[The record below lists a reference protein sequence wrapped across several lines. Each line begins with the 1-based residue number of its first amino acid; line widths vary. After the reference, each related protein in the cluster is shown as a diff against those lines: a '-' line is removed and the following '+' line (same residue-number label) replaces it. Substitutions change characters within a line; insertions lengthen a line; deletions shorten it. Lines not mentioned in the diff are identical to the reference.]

1 VKICTSFRENWNGKE
16 DGDKKK

>member
-1 VKICTSFRENWNGKE
+1 VKICASFRENWNGKE